1 MKIFRDVI
9 LHGVAVFVIG
19 MPVAAQ
25 VDSTLAQQ
33 GIYDRP
39 FIGSV
44 SSTSLGGYVEGNT
57 NYFVEEGVTE
67 GFSMELRRF
76 NIFLYSAISSR
87 VRFLSELEFEHGT
100 EEIALETA
108 LVDFQFRP
116 SLVLRA
122 GIILLPIGYLNQNH
136 DSPKWDFVD
145 RPLVTTD
152 IIPSTLSEVGAG
164 VYGRGGRG
172 SLLFSYDIYL
182 TNGLGQFVVG
192 NEFGRTDI
200 ASGKSEEQFK
210 EDNNGSPAISGRFG
224 LLRTGIGEVG
234 LSYYGG
240 FYNSF
245 IVEGQ
250 EVDDRR
256 WLGITALDFGVSLG
270 PADVRGELAYAQIDV
285 PPGMSEVFGDRQWG
299 GYLDVV
305 VPLWRPDFSGYR
317 DASFALGL
325 RLERVDYNRGRF
337 SSTGGKIMDDV
348 TALVPGISFRPTPGT
363 VFRANYRYQWTRDFV
378 GNQAVRSAGFQVGF
392 ATYF

>member
-182 TNGLGQFVVG
+182 TNGLGQFIVG

-200 ASGKSEEQFK
+200 ASGKSEEQFE

>member
-122 GIILLPIGYLNQNH
+122 GIILPPIGYLNQNH

-182 TNGLGQFVVG
+182 TNGLGQ
-192 NEFGRTDI
+192 
-200 ASGKSEEQFK
+200 
-210 EDNNGSPAISGRFG
+210 
-224 LLRTGIGEVG
+224 
-234 LSYYGG
+234 
-240 FYNSF
+240 
-245 IVEGQ
+245 
-250 EVDDRR
+250 
-256 WLGITALDFGVSLG
+256 
-270 PADVRGELAYAQIDV
+270 
-285 PPGMSEVFGDRQWG
+285 
-299 GYLDVV
+299 
-305 VPLWRPDFSGYR
+305 
-317 DASFALGL
+317 
-325 RLERVDYNRGRF
+325 
-337 SSTGGKIMDDV
+337 
-348 TALVPGISFRPTPGT
+348 
-363 VFRANYRYQWTRDFV
+363 
-378 GNQAVRSAGFQVGF
+378 
-392 ATYF
+392 

>member
-1 MKIFRDVI
+1 VKIFRDVI

-200 ASGKSEEQFK
+200 ASGKSEEQFE

>member
-1 MKIFRDVI
+1 M
-9 LHGVAVFVIG
+9 
-19 MPVAAQ
+19 
-25 VDSTLAQQ
+25 
-33 GIYDRP
+33 
-39 FIGSV
+39 
-44 SSTSLGGYVEGNT
+44 
-57 NYFVEEGVTE
+57 
-67 GFSMELRRF
+67 
-76 NIFLYSAISSR
+76 
-87 VRFLSELEFEHGT
+87 RFLSELEFEHGT

-200 ASGKSEEQFK
+200 ASGKSEEQFE

-285 PPGMSEVFGDRQWG
+285 PPGMSEVFGARQWG

>member
-200 ASGKSEEQFK
+200 ASGKSEEQFE

>member
-9 LHGVAVFVIG
+9 LHGVAVLVIG

-100 EEIALETA
+100 EDIALETA
-108 LVDFQFRP
+108 LVDFQVRP

-122 GIILLPIGYLNQNH
+122 GIILPPIGYLNQNH

-172 SLLFSYDIYL
+172 SLLFSYDINL
-182 TNGLGQFVVG
+182 TNGLGQFIVG

-200 ASGKSEEQFK
+200 ASGKSEEQFE

-299 GYLDVV
+299 VYLDVV